1 MQFTL
6 FTDYSLR
13 SLVFIALKT
22 AEKDSLT
29 TIKDISS
36 ELQISNNHIVKV
48 IHNLSKNG
56 FIVTT
61 RGNHGG
67 VRLSRNPE
75 EINLG
80 DVVSSTENF
89 SCLLRCAHNDCCFH
103 SVCLFQGIMHKAA
116 TAFITE
122 LTKFT
127 LADLLR
133 EKERLKQALAVS
145 LEGDGETRICS
156 LLTIEAGTCQN
167 EEVAETVDASDVP

>member
-36 ELQISNNHIVKV
+36 ELRISNNHIVKV

-89 SCLLRCAHNDCCFH
+89 SCLLHCAHNDCCFH
-103 SVCLFQGIMHKAA
+103 AVCLFQGIMHKAA

-122 LTKFT
+122 LSNFT
-127 LADLLR
+127 LADLLK
-133 EKERLKQALAVS
+133 EKERLRQALAAS
-145 LEGDGETRICS
+145 LESGEDSRICS
-156 LLTIEAGTCQN
+156 LLTIESGTLQPDS
-167 EEVAETVDASDVP
+167 EAETDGEP